1 MREIL
6 DEPVRKY
13 VIRDI
18 VKLREDA
25 SVRDAAEAMKERS
38 VESIIIVDDE
48 GDPVGI
54 ITERDILYRVVAEGR
69 DPSSTRLKDVASKPL
84 VTVKPELTVGEAIA
98 LMIRKNIRRVPV
110 IERGRLIGVVVMREV
125 IGDLVKKATPL
136 PDVEVPEGVRCPF
149 CGSIFR
155 TREELSKHI
164 DRVHIGGGVLEGAAK
179 H

>member
-18 VKLREDA
+18 VKLRGD
-25 SVRDAAEAMKERS
+25 SSIRDAAEAMKKNS
-38 VESIIIVDDE
+38 VESIIVVDKD
-48 GDPVGI
+48 GNPIGI
-54 ITERDILYRVVAEGR
+54 LTERDILYRVVAEGR
-69 DPSSTRLKDVASKPL
+69 DPSLTKLEEVASKPL

-110 IERGRLIGVVVMREV
+110 IEGGRLIGVVVMREV

-136 PDVEVPEGVRCPF
+136 PDIEIPEGVRCPF
-149 CGSIFR
+149 CGSIFK